1 MPSSPLLSVLLWGF
15 TRSIQSKTLSSNS
28 SHPKK
33 LRLFCFPDVFHNPT
47 SPTSRFCLYKPKSPS
62 EVLSQRWIHKGS
74 SQKGFCGAGRSCRTH
89 EFLTDRRTEAR
100 QDRRF
105 TEVAEEHVL
114 LFVVSNGQ
122 FVSGV
127 HGWGLPDT
135 GVFLKTQLFEVVI
148 RESVIRNS
156 FRNKNKNGFLRTRG
170 EKQNRRNCH
179 PKQLSNK
186 KKQNTKRGRKND
198 FQQPNGMQWFQ
209 FWIILENHAM
219 GVIVF
224 YKNCVYIYII

>member
-33 LRLFCFPDVFHNPT
+33 LHLFCFPDVFQNPT

-114 LFVVSNGQ
+114 SSFSNGQ
-122 FVSGV
+122 FVNGF

-148 RESVIRNS
+148 RE
-156 FRNKNKNGFLRTRG
+156 F
-170 EKQNRRNCH
+170 CH
-179 PKQLSNK
+179 PKQLSKQKNGRFFADTGWKTKQPELSSETAFKQK
-186 KKQNTKRGRKND
+186 KTKHKTGTKERL
-198 FQQPNGMQWFQ
+198 PTT
-209 FWIILENHAM
+209 
-219 GVIVF
+219 
-224 YKNCVYIYII
+224 